1 MLFRS
6 TLCKFYLNEYN
17 GETLSMS
24 LRHQQFQIAKYL
36 HVKTDKPQEVLS

>member
-6 TLCKFYLNEYN
+6 TLCNFYLNEYN
-17 GETLSMS
+17 GETLNMS

-36 HVKTDKPQEVLS
+36 RVQTDQPQEVLS